1 MMERTNKNSNLGLK
15 LKEIKNLLKKPVGAF
30 GKPIL
35 HC

>member
-1 MMERTNKNSNLGLK
+1 MMERTNKYSNLGLK

-30 GKPIL
+30 GKPRL